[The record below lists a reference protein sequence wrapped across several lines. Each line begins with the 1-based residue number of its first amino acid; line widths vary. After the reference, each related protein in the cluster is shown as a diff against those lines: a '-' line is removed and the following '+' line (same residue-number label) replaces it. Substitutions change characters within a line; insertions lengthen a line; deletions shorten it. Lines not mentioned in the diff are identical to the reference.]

1 MDDLDLIHFF
11 SDWLTYAVDNEKD
24 LAPQNLWK
32 MLGFYVITRCKIL
45 LW

>member
-24 LAPQNLWK
+24 LAPQNL
-32 MLGFYVITRCKIL
+32 
-45 LW
+45 